1 MHGVSQDDCLG
12 RKDGSAVRLV
22 GVAGMIYSQY
32 RGELTDGACTRPLQP
47 EEEINTL
54 SMSSLRR
61 MDGVLKN
68 ESCLRGRL

>member
-54 SMSSLRR
+54 SISSLRR
-61 MDGVLKN
+61 TGSFLEN
-68 ESCLRGRL
+68 EICMQSR

>member
-61 MDGVLKN
+61 TGSFLEN
-68 ESCLRGRL
+68 EICMQNR

>member
-47 EEEINTL
+47 EEEINT
-54 SMSSLRR
+54 MSSLRR
-61 MDGVLKN
+61 TGSYLEN
-68 ESCLRGRL
+68 EICMQSR

>member
-1 MHGVSQDDCLG
+1 MVNPQH
-12 RKDGSAVRLV
+12 
-22 GVAGMIYSQY
+22 
-32 RGELTDGACTRPLQP
+32 RGEFIDGAYTGPIHP
-47 EEEINTL
+47 DEEFNTL